1 MATIKFSIPD
11 VPYSQLEFDPE
22 EIEAAMALESALR
35 FRSAFLTAFPQKH
48 EGPSQRP
55 TQRQVTNGAPRNGNG
70 AQQTHSGLFCPDH
83 PSVELIPSK
92 AEYQEYSYDVNGNQ
106 QPDKF
111 FCPGKENGDKN
122 HSVWRSRAL
131 TREVVEDL
139 PF

>member
-11 VPYSQLEFDPE
+11 VPYSQVEFDAE
-22 EIEAAMALESALR
+22 EDASTWIAIARGFRAAYLE
-35 FRSAFLTAFPQKH
+35 AFPQTAQA
-48 EGPSQRP
+48 PSPRP
-55 TQRQVTNGAPRNGNG
+55 VQRQATNGAPRNGNG
-70 AQQTHSGLFCPDH
+70 AQQAHSGLFCPDH

-139 PF
+139 PY